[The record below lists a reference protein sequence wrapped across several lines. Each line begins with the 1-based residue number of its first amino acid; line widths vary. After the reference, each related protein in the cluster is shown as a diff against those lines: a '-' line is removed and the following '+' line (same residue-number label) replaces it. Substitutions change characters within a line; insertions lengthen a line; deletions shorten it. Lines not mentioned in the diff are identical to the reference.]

1 MNEQQKLMLGLFPEY
16 AEEIRQRNLQPFRHR
31 LTLPCNHKVDG
42 CLIISIHELLHL
54 VYEEESEDK
63 HCYVYRGELTV

>member
-1 MNEQQKLMLGLFPEY
+1 MDNQQELMLGLFPEY

-31 LTLPCNHKVDG
+31 LILPCNHKVD

-54 VYEEESEDK
+54 VYEEKSEDK
-63 HCYVYRGELTV
+63 RSYVYRGELTI